1 MDAEKPLAVV
11 THAASASPPPGRVIE
26 DTLTAIGLAAP
37 QFEHTA
43 TERESI
49 GSRMARGDTV
59 KAPCSA
65 CRSAT
70 AFSRVREADWR

>member
-49 GSRMARGDTV
+49 VWLKDGA
-59 KAPCSA
+59 
-65 CRSAT
+65 
-70 AFSRVREADWR
+70 